1 MRSGNFEGEEAAH
14 FKVQGIP
21 STCGSDAAFCPITL
35 TTCSIVLLC
44 YAVPPL
50 RRTKLNILSAR
61 IRYVGLSRCR
71 CAFARTGLHTGP
83 VVAGVVGNIMP
94 RYCLF
99 GDTVNMA
106 ARMESSGRR
115 KESRLV
121 RARKTDDNSRMRRF
135 RHAVKAKFHYVS

>member
-1 MRSGNFEGEEAAH
+1 
-14 FKVQGIP
+14 
-21 STCGSDAAFCPITL
+21 
-35 TTCSIVLLC
+35 
-44 YAVPPL
+44 
-50 RRTKLNILSAR
+50 
-61 IRYVGLSRCR
+61 
-71 CAFARTGLHTGP
+71 
-83 VVAGVVGNIMP
+83 VVAGVVGNIKP